1 MRNSSRFH
9 CWKSTPYQ
17 EVSRKLLKKYYTIK
31 IYYHNV
37 TQRSLGNYCK
47 QRRYRGIGIAREA
60 LEKLVT
66 SGATQGNLGLNS
78 PPHALDQHQKQ
89 NDETLDY
96 AKNKKMNT
104 STWQKG
110 LIVVTNSWAAI
121 KTYSQDV
128 PFALQNLAEAICI
141 YVKKSIYKFL
151 FFLNKLC
158 LLTLFV
164 YFLLKVN
171 IKIEKACAR
180 NILKKNDGFPMK
192 LSVKQFLKLE

>member
-1 MRNSSRFH
+1 MPLINTRN
-9 CWKSTPYQ
+9 K
-17 EVSRKLLKKYYTIK
+17 
-31 IYYHNV
+31 
-37 TQRSLGNYCK
+37 
-47 QRRYRGIGIAREA
+47 
-60 LEKLVT
+60 
-66 SGATQGNLGLNS
+66 
-78 PPHALDQHQKQ
+78 

-96 AKNKKMNT
+96 TNNKKMNS

-121 KTYSQDV
+121 KTHSQDV

-141 YVKKSIYKFL
+141 YVKKSLYKFL
-151 FFLNKLC
+151 FLLNKLF

-192 LSVKQFLKLE
+192 LSVKKFLKLE